1 MHDGHRSRHRAR
13 YRSAGLDGFSDHE
26 ILELLLYYAI
36 PRVDTNPIAH
46 KLMQRFGSLAGVL
59 SAHIDDLKKVEGVG
73 ESAAILISL
82 IRPIMQRSQAIYRE
96 KRPRLMN
103 IDMAGAYCCSLLAG
117 KRRETLFVVCL
128 DIHYRVICSEQV
140 QQGSI
145 DELPVYPR
153 HIVEI
158 ALRHDASSI
167 ILTHNH
173 PGGNLTAS
181 QSDIETTYK
190 VMAALEALGISLLD
204 HIITYEDNYFS
215 FMKQGSLSG
224 HLETDGGFLAAEG
237 EDEE

>member
-1 MHDGHRSRHRAR
+1 MHAGHRSRHRTR
-13 YRSAGLDGFSDHE
+13 YRKNGLDGFSDHE

-46 KLMQRFGSLAGVL
+46 RLMQRFGSLAGVF

-73 ESAAILISL
+73 ENAAILLSL
-82 IRPIMQRSQAIYRE
+82 IRPSMQRSQAISQE
-96 KRPRLMN
+96 KRQKLTN

-117 KRRETLFVVCL
+117 MRRETLFVVCL
-128 DIHYRVICSEQV
+128 DIHYRVICAELV

-173 PGGNLTAS
+173 PGGRLAAS
-181 QSDIETTYK
+181 KSDIETTFK
-190 VMAALEALGISLLD
+190 VLEALESLGISLLD
-204 HIITYEDNYFS
+204 HIITHEYNYFS
-215 FMKQGSLSG
+215 FMKHGDLSG
-224 HLETDGGFLAAEG
+224 CLDKDNRFLAAE
-237 EDEE
+237 DEAPD